1 MQISLTQFEQIDG
14 IRSQMLRADRGLPL
28 SVVTFP
34 RQAAPAAVNLA
45 RLESRLF
52 DAAIEMLGYAD
63 ACEIAD
69 LGEWADS
76 LITDCLIGKVS
87 VLDAEAA

>member
-14 IRSQMLRADRGLPL
+14 IRSEMLRADRGLPL

-52 DAAIEMLGYAD
+52 DAAIEVLGYAD

>member
-14 IRSQMLRADRGLPL
+14 IRSEMLRADRGLPL

-34 RQAAPAAVNLA
+34 RQAAPAAANLA

-52 DAAIEMLGYAD
+52 DAAIDMLGYAD

-87 VLDAEAA
+87 VLVVEAA

>member
-14 IRSQMLRADRGLPL
+14 IRSEMLRADRALPL

-76 LITDCLIGKVS
+76 LITDCLIGKVAI
-87 VLDAEAA
+87 LDAEAA

>member
-1 MQISLTQFEQIDG
+1 MTITLHHFETIDG
-14 IRSQMLRADRGLPL
+14 IRSQMLRADRALPL

-34 RQAAPAAVNLA
+34 RQAAPVAVNVA

-52 DAAIEMLGYAD
+52 DAAIDLLGYAD

-69 LGEWADS
+69 LGEWADC
-76 LITDCLIGKVS
+76 LVTDCLLGKI
-87 VLDAEAA
+87 DIIDPEAA